1 MRSGKLSYAGIAGA
15 VAGVVGLLGIYST
28 WFVAPVS
35 GGTIGLNGTA
45 DVSGKLAL
53 AMSVA
58 LFAFSGA
65 YVLIADGAIR
75 RSLSALMI
83 VSAVILTLSVVWAI
97 LRADGLDARVGLWL
111 SGFGGILGIGAGI
124 LTLKDSPVDEPLVE
138 EATTPVTAGS

>member
-28 WFVAPVS
+28 WFVIP
-35 GGTIGLNGTA
+35 GTAIGLNGTA
-45 DVSGKLAL
+45 DISGKLAL

-75 RSLSALMI
+75 RSMSALII
-83 VSAVILTLSVVWAI
+83 VSAVLLTLSVVWAI
-97 LRADGLDARVGLWL
+97 LRADGLEAHIGLWL

-124 LTLKDSPVDEPLVE
+124 LTLKDSPVDAPLDE
-138 EATTPVTAGS
+138 DAPAPITAGS

>member
-15 VAGVVGLLGIYST
+15 VAGVVGLFGIYAT
-28 WFVAPVS
+28 WFVIP
-35 GGTIGLNGTA
+35 GTGIGLNGTA

-53 AMSVA
+53 AMSIA

-75 RSLSALMI
+75 RSLSALII
-83 VSAVILTLSVVWAI
+83 VSAVLLTLSVVWAI

-124 LTLKDSPVDEPLVE
+124 LTLKESPVDEPVE
-138 EATTPVTAGS
+138 DDATAPVAAGS